1 MLLKKYQTGGKAKK
15 KSWWDKSTR
24 DERFLKR
31 QREKYPDIYAEDE
44 ALSAH
49 WKKQKAKLK
58 KHMGKG
64 EKDPS
69 SRKLSDDKYTA
80 KLKEEVRALG
90 GRLHGR
96 KNVTSE
102 GATYLTPEFKGKTKE
117 KYGMSP
123 EEFYAK
129 YMDYDKGGKVLKKY
143 KEGGKVKKGKK
154 EEVPY
159 YSTMRELALGVYK
172 KQMEGKPLVGDEEKE
187 YSKSGSYRA
196 FQTTK
201 PWDEIGHL
209 KVTGQTGDAPKLKKI
224 DKEFGRSAGA
234 SPLAKAKAHIKK
246 KRKGGKKK
254 KKTTDMPHGAM
265 MMKQGFKGKVY
276 KSNYKPMEPVKLL
289 KKKEIA

>member
-1 MLLKKYQTGGKAKK
+1 MLLKKYQT
-15 KSWWDKSTR
+15 
-24 DERFLKR
+24 
-31 QREKYPDIYAEDE
+31 
-44 ALSAH
+44 
-49 WKKQKAKLK
+49 
-58 KHMGKG
+58 
-64 EKDPS
+64 
-69 SRKLSDDKYTA
+69 
-80 KLKEEVRALG
+80 
-90 GRLHGR
+90 
-96 KNVTSE
+96 
-102 GATYLTPEFKGKTKE
+102 
-117 KYGMSP
+117 
-123 EEFYAK
+123 
-129 YMDYDKGGKVLKKY
+129 
-143 KEGGKVKKGKK
+143 GGKVKKGKK

-265 MMKQGFKGKVY
+265 IKERYEVFKGKMPQH
-276 KSNYKPMEPVKLL
+276 KLMKKAKLL
-289 KKKEIA
+289 KK